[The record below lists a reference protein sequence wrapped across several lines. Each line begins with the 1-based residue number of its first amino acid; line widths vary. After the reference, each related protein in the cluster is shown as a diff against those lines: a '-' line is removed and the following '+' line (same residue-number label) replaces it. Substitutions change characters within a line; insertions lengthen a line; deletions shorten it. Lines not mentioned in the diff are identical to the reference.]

1 MPKSK
6 DGLGWS
12 DGRKH
17 NAPPEHS
24 KIKPNEV
31 RNKWG
36 RAGKPK
42 PQPTS
47 SMDELIWEEACRIVS
62 HDSNGPVNA
71 KKRLV
76 QEEFLSA
83 LKHCG
88 STVRARLLA
97 KLGEVS
103 ERIEQQRIEIHGFFV
118 EGKFMLG
125 EQFDLAQ
132 KLGESA
138 PDILPHPDHVE
149 IRGDQV
155 YFRGPTDRRG
165 RPTWEMTKTAIR
177 VAACLHEIARDEF
190 RRTGSPA
197 VHADL
202 KAIERHRRW
211 LMRSV
216 PKGWDWRE
224 EIYCRDSG
232 LSFAKETVRELKEFG
247 YVPSDTDNCASSS
260 GEMCAAFAASA
271 V

>member
-6 DGLGWS
+6 YGSGRS

-17 NAPPEHS
+17 NVPPEHG
-24 KIKPNEV
+24 KIKPKEI

-42 PQPTS
+42 PQPIS

-76 QEEFLSA
+76 QEEFHCA
-83 LKHCG
+83 LKHSD
-88 STVRARLLA
+88 STARVRLLA

-103 ERIEQQRIEIHGFFV
+103 ERRDQRRVDNHGFFV

-125 EQFDLAQ
+125 EQFDIAQ
-132 KLGESA
+132 KLGQPA

-149 IRGDQV
+149 ITGDHV
-155 YFRGPTDRRG
+155 YFHGPTDRRG
-165 RPTWEMTKTAIR
+165 RAAWETRKTAIR
-177 VAACLHEIARDEF
+177 IAACLHQIARDEF
-190 RRTGSPA
+190 RRTGSLE
-197 VHADL
+197 VLSDL
-202 KAIERHRRW
+202 KAIEKHRRW

-216 PKGWDWRE
+216 PKGWNRQE
-224 EIYCRDSG
+224 EIYCRDSS
-232 LSFAKETVRELKEFG
+232 LAFAKETERRLKEIG
-247 YVPSDTDNCASSS
+247 YVPSDARH
-260 GEMCAAFAASA
+260 
-271 V
+271 

>member
-6 DGLGWS
+6 EGSGRS

-17 NAPPEHS
+17 NVPPEHG
-24 KIKPNEV
+24 KIKPKEI

-42 PQPTS
+42 VQPTS

-71 KKRLV
+71 KRRLV
-76 QEEFLSA
+76 QEEFLAA
-83 LKHCG
+83 LKDG
-88 STVRARLLA
+88 DGTVRARLLA
-97 KLGEVS
+97 QLREVS
-103 ERIEQQRIEIHGFFV
+103 TRNEQQRSEIHGFFI

-132 KLGESA
+132 KLSRPA

-149 IRGDQV
+149 IRGDHV
-155 YFRGPTDRRG
+155 YFHGPTDRRG
-165 RPTWEMTKTAIR
+165 RAEWEMRKTLIR
-177 VAACLHEIARDEF
+177 IAACLHEIARAEF

-197 VHADL
+197 VLADL
-202 KAIERHRRW
+202 KAIEKHRRW

-232 LSFAKETVRELKEFG
+232 LAFAKETARELKEIG
-247 YVPSDTDNCASSS
+247 YVPS
-260 GEMCAAFAASA
+260 AAGN
-271 V
+271 